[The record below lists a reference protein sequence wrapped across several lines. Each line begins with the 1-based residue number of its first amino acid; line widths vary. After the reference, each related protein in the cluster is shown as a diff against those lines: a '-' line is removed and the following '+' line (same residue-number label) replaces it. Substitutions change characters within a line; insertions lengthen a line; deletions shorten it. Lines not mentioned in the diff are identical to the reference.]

1 VGHNWLGELWSD
13 WLADDENELSQELG
27 ACMMTLSFF
36 SSRSMAQALYC
47 EGSDNERVLEQESFD
62 AFAQTMREL
71 LPSALASYSNV
82 GRTIAEVTASE
93 R

>member
-1 VGHNWLGELWSD
+1 
-13 WLADDENELSQELG
+13 
-27 ACMMTLSFF
+27 MMTLSFF
-36 SSRSMAQALYC
+36 SSRSMADALHC
-47 EGSDNERVLEQESFD
+47 KGSDKATGDKERELEHE

-71 LPSALASYSNV
+71 FPSALASYSNV